1 MKILKKA
8 TSLLLASIVFL
19 TAGVTA
25 FADDYYDEETEKD
38 IYVFFTNDVHNA
50 YEQTDTAIGYASLA
64 ADIKKTQSDENN
76 ETILV
81 DAGDSIQGGIIG
93 ALSKGMWPA
102 EIMDKMGYD
111 VAVPGNH
118 EFDFGVERFLEIA
131 DSVSYDYVCCNFID
145 LRTGKTVFMP
155 YKMIK
160 KFNTNIA
167 FVGITTPETYRM
179 SNQNYFRDENGNDI
193 YSFCGGDN
201 GKELYKRVQDT
212 INDAK
217 AAGADIVIAVAH
229 TGIDPSSTP
238 WTTGEIIANVSGLDG
253 YIDGHSH
260 TYMLTDKYTDKDGKE
275 IAPASTGSKFEHYG
289 TMYIEEY
296 DNDHTTSE
304 VTAVVME
311 DRAHCPE
318 QDTEMLSYIN
328 SFSDYINE
336 TAGKTVATSDVTLYM
351 NDPSTGNRLVRQQE
365 TNLGDFCA
373 DAYLNVMD
381 ADIAFINGGGLRA
394 DITKGDITI
403 GDLISAQPFGNLLCT
418 AELNGQ
424 TILDLLEMSVQYAGD
439 LTYEAGN
446 FQHVAGITFDV
457 DTTVPSPVITDEN
470 RLFVKIDGKRRV
482 NNVKVG
488 EEPID
493 PDRIYTVAS
502 HNYLL
507 KSCGGGFT
515 MLENCKIVKDE
526 TVLDYEALIT
536 YITDYLGGNI
546 AADSTYT
553 DPYGQKRIR
562 LYTAKTEPTCEKEG
576 SITYLRGAEY
586 ITEAIDAT
594 GHSYGEWTTEKDAT
608 YTEEG
613 VMKRIC
619 SVCGNEETKTIPV
632 KTPSTT
638 LSAETTAPAATTAE
652 TTAPSTTAETTAP
665 STTAETTAPA
675 AAAETTV
682 PAATDNTT
690 APSPAVPGSSSGT
703 PANPD
708 SGMPVAVPTVMI
720 VALTAAVLAVSGK
733 RRK

>member
-1 MKILKKA
+1 
-8 TSLLLASIVFL
+8 
-19 TAGVTA
+19 
-25 FADDYYDEETEKD
+25 
-38 IYVFFTNDVHNA
+38 
-50 YEQTDTAIGYASLA
+50 
-64 ADIKKTQSDENN
+64 
-76 ETILV
+76 
-81 DAGDSIQGGIIG
+81 
-93 ALSKGMWPA
+93 
-102 EIMDKMGYD
+102 
-111 VAVPGNH
+111 
-118 EFDFGVERFLEIA
+118 
-131 DSVSYDYVCCNFID
+131 
-145 LRTGKTVFMP
+145 
-155 YKMIK
+155 
-160 KFNTNIA
+160 
-167 FVGITTPETYRM
+167 
-179 SNQNYFRDENGNDI
+179 
-193 YSFCGGDN
+193 
-201 GKELYKRVQDT
+201 
-212 INDAK
+212 
-217 AAGADIVIAVAH
+217 
-229 TGIDPSSTP
+229 
-238 WTTGEIIANVSGLDG
+238 
-253 YIDGHSH
+253 
-260 TYMLTDKYTDKDGKE
+260 
-275 IAPASTGSKFEHYG
+275 
-289 TMYIEEY
+289 
-296 DNDHTTSE
+296 
-304 VTAVVME
+304 
-311 DRAHCPE
+311 
-318 QDTEMLSYIN
+318 
-328 SFSDYINE
+328 
-336 TAGKTVATSDVTLYM
+336 
-351 NDPSTGNRLVRQQE
+351 
-365 TNLGDFCA
+365 
-373 DAYLNVMD
+373 MD

-586 ITEAIDAT
+586 VTEVIDAT

-638 LSAETTAPAATTAE
+638 LPAETTTPAATTAETTTPAATTAE
-652 TTAPSTTAETTAP
+652 TTAP
-665 STTAETTAPA
+665 A
-675 AAAETTV
+675 ATAETTV

-720 VALTAAVLAVSGK
+720 VALTAVVLAVSGK